1 MFSSRGLGFG
11 EGDSH
16 HSELMQFTF
25 GDYGNSGDF
34 GNLFLIRAFP
44 CKSAVIGLICVYLYV
59 SVLISGEVCF

>member
-1 MFSSRGLGFG
+1 
-11 EGDSH
+11 
-16 HSELMQFTF
+16 MQFTF

-44 CKSAVIGLICVYLYV
+44 RKSAVNGLICVYLCV